1 MPLQQLIADKSLSE
15 LLSYLVDK
23 LGIREADVI
32 RALRLAKKAQIIHIS
47 NKQAIVLVPSQRL
60 HTIPREKV
68 VPTADLYSLLQG
80 HYRIRSVK
88 VGKLPADQQWYR
100 VVIQREKAECTC
112 PDTIYNRNPLCI
124 HKLAAAILLYLR
136 RRNDLLHWL
145 ETIAKPYGRLI
156 REKKTPTS
164 RSRAHDQT

>member
-80 HYRIRSVK
+80 HYRSRSVK

-100 VVIQREKAECTC
+100 VVIQREK
-112 PDTIYNRNPLCI
+112 RV
-124 HKLAAAILLYLR
+124 HM
-136 RRNDLLHWL
+136 
-145 ETIAKPYGRLI
+145 
-156 REKKTPTS
+156 S
-164 RSRAHDQT
+164 RHNIQS